1 MSKVI
6 QASKKRRRVAIAW
19 VVLMSIAVVVLM
31 VTEQIALLYVLA
43 TLGVAGL
50 LVIVA
55 LADLRGGQQ
64 RTSQLT
70 PPPRDDAAAIG
81 AGMRPSVVKER

>member
-6 QASKKRRRVAIAW
+6 QASKRRRRVAIAW
-19 VVLMSIAVVVLM
+19 VVVMSIVVVALM

-43 TLGVAGL
+43 TLGVSGL
-50 LVIVA
+50 LIIVA

-64 RTSQLT
+64 RSSQL
-70 PPPRDDAAAIG
+70 PPRDDAAAIG
-81 AGMRPSVVKER
+81 AGMRSSAVKEQ

>member
-6 QASKKRRRVAIAW
+6 QASKRRRRVAIAW
-19 VVLMSIAVVVLM
+19 VAVMTIIVVALM
-31 VTEQIALLYVLA
+31 VAEQIALLYVLA

-64 RTSQLT
+64 RISQLT
-70 PPPRDDAAAIG
+70 PPRDDAAGIG
-81 AGMRPSVVKER
+81 AGMRSSVVKER